1 MRYKTIVSN
10 KLDQIKNLANIIS
23 RGLELRNITPEEIYK
38 ISQQIDQTIDEAIN
52 LVDKETEGYN

>member
-23 RGLELRNITPEEIYK
+23 RGLELRNITPEEIHK